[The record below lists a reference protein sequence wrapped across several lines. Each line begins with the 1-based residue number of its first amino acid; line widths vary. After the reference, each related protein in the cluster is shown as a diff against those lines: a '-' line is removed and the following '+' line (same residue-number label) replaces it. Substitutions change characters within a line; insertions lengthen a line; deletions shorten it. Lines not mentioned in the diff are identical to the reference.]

1 MEGESSDRGHVRAPV
16 GGGGGVVPQLP
27 CYCCYSNRAELET
40 ALASIRPP
48 QALWSKGDLGPST
61 GVKRRGKIN
70 RLKKQ
75 TDLSFSFRENKLSI
89 PFHEGQK
96 RSRDEE
102 GQGEVGARL
111 RPTPQRDGQVAQA
124 GQGPM
129 RRPEEE
135 EGRDSVSVRYDQTE
149 ER

>member
-1 MEGESSDRGHVRAPV
+1 MEDEEEK
-16 GGGGGVVPQLP
+16 VVQEEKISCP
-27 CYCCYSNRAELET
+27 S
-40 ALASIRPP
+40 
-48 QALWSKGDLGPST
+48 PST
-61 GVKRRGKIN
+61 RDRRGAEMRK
-70 RLKKQ
+70 
-75 TDLSFSFRENKLSI
+75 
-89 PFHEGQK
+89 
-96 RSRDEE
+96 
-102 GQGEVGARL
+102 GEVGARL

>member
-1 MEGESSDRGHVRAPV
+1 MRRRKLFRRRSEQGEQKKCE
-16 GGGGGVVPQLP
+16 GGGGEFRKEIWG
-27 CYCCYSNRAELET
+27 S
-40 ALASIRPP
+40 
-48 QALWSKGDLGPST
+48 ST
-61 GVKRRGKIN
+61 GVKGRGKIN

-149 ER
+149 ES